1 MDGVLFLAS
10 VVGIGL
16 VMWWVITTDWL
27 GRSETADIGLF
38 AMRADASVGKA
49 DTRNPNA
56 GNPNGGNPDAGK
68 PHTGNPARG
77 KAGKAA
83 SRRG

>member
-1 MDGVLFLAS
+1 MDGLLFLAS

-38 AMRADASVGKA
+38 AMRADAS
-49 DTRNPNA
+49 T
-56 GNPNGGNPDAGK
+56 GK
-68 PHTGNPARG
+68 PDTGKSNGAKPATGKPDRG
-77 KAGKAA
+77 TVRKVAW
-83 SRRG
+83 RRG

>member
-1 MDGVLFLAS
+1 MDGLLFLAS

-38 AMRADASVGKA
+38 AMRADASTGKP
-49 DTRNPNA
+49 DT
-56 GNPNGGNPDAGK
+56 GNPNGGNPDTGK
-68 PHTGNPARG
+68 PHTGKPARG

-83 SRRG
+83 ARRG

>member
-1 MDGVLFLAS
+1 MDGLLFLAS

-16 VMWWVITTDWL
+16 VMWWVITTEWL

-38 AMRADASVGKA
+38 AMRADASAGKA
-49 DTRNPNA
+49 DT
-56 GNPNGGNPDAGK
+56 GNPNGGNPDTGK
-68 PHTGNPARG
+68 PQTGNPARG